1 MKKIMNF
8 ITNKLIKWRFGT
20 TDAVEINKQLKDTD
34 YIAIETKDL
43 EEMQAL
49 IQTVARNIYNMIY
62 SKLKDNIDS
71 DLQEYTDNKK
81 IVVLDDS
88 EEFYKLKQYVDKY
101 DSKFIFNEIISSI
114 YDLCKQNYYSN
125 SKILSAIKKYSI
137 EIVKHNN
144 NEITVYNIFLD
155 VSRAHKIINSDGI
168 CFTIISIDKNIF
180 EII

>member
-1 MKKIMNF
+1 MKKFMNF

-71 DLQEYTDNKK
+71 ELQEYTDNKK

-88 EEFYKLKQYVDKY
+88 EEFRKLKQYVDKY
-101 DSKFIFNEIISSI
+101 DSKFIFDEIISSI
-114 YDLCKQNYYSN
+114 YDLCKQNYYAN
-125 SKILSAIKKYSI
+125 SKIISFIKKYSI

-144 NEITVYNIFLD
+144 EITIYNIFID
-155 VSRAHKIINSDGI
+155 VSRAPEIINSDGI

>member
-8 ITNKLIKWRFGT
+8 ITNKLIKWWFGT
-20 TDAVEINKQLKDTD
+20 TDAVEINKQLKNTD
-34 YIAIETKDL
+34 YIAVETKDL

-71 DLQEYTDNKK
+71 ELQEYTDNKK

-88 EEFYKLKQYVDKY
+88 EEFRKLKQYVDKY

-114 YDLCKQNYYSN
+114 YDLYKQNYFVN
-125 SKILSAIKKYSI
+125 SKVLNPFRKYYI

-144 NEITVYNIFLD
+144 NEITVYKVTVDI
-155 VSRAHKIINSDGI
+155 SRAPEIINSDGI
-168 CFTIISIDKNIF
+168 CFTIISINKNIF